1 MPSKK
6 KAKSSILTPKID
18 IIGKEAGTYKFTI
31 SNTDLSIVNAIRRVI
46 LSDIPIFAM
55 KEFNNNKKMI
65 DIKKNTSQFNNQ
77 IIIQRLGCIPVHI
90 DDITKNVE
98 NLLIELNLKND
109 SDELL
114 YITTNDITIKQLIDD
129 EKTAGELPEKT
140 VNKIFPPNNYTKDHI
155 LIARLK
161 PKITEDILGEELHF
175 TAKLSK
181 CTAKESGM
189 FNVVSQCAYGYS
201 PDPVKQHDA
210 EVTFEEKLK
219 AEDVEE
225 NMIEFEMNNWKNHQ
239 SKRYYTE
246 NSYDFKM
253 ESIGIYENEKI
264 VEIACNIIKK
274 RIEIIKE
281 KIEKGVLKIETEK
294 IALNH
299 SYDITLENEDYTVGK
314 VLEYILHYK
323 YYLDLDKLNYI
334 GFLKP
339 HPHDSDSLIR
349 LAFKNET
356 DFNNEMLYSILLD
369 TCNISIKLFDVIKE
383 NFK

>member
-1 MPSKK
+1 M
-6 KAKSSILTPKID
+6 
-18 IIGKEAGTYKFTI
+18 
-31 SNTDLSIVNAIRRVI
+31 
-46 LSDIPIFAM
+46 
-55 KEFNNNKKMI
+55 
-65 DIKKNTSQFNNQ
+65 
-77 IIIQRLGCIPVHI
+77 HI

-246 NSYDFKM
+246 NSYDFK
-253 ESIGIYENEKI
+253 ILQTAF
-264 VEIACNIIKK
+264 EIPQ
-274 RIEIIKE
+274 
-281 KIEKGVLKIETEK
+281 ET
-294 IALNH
+294 
-299 SYDITLENEDYTVGK
+299 
-314 VLEYILHYK
+314 
-323 YYLDLDKLNYI
+323 
-334 GFLKP
+334 P
-339 HPHDSDSLIR
+339 LI
-349 LAFKNET
+349 
-356 DFNNEMLYSILLD
+356 
-369 TCNISIKLFDVIKE
+369 
-383 NFK
+383 